1 MTEVVQ
7 KQKRGFAL
15 LSPERRKEIASRGGK
30 AVPSEK
36 RAFALN
42 PALASIAGKKGVGKR
57 KRAKVE
63 EL

>member
-1 MTEVVQ
+1 MNEVVQ
-7 KQKRGFAL
+7 KQNRGFAL

-30 AVPSEK
+30 SVPADK
-36 RAFALN
+36 RAFAVN
-42 PALASIAGKKGVGKR
+42 PELASSAGKKGVGKR